1 MTTEKVF
8 DAVQTESL
16 LSLGLAIGVNP
27 PSPTEKTIELDL
39 EIHLSYT
46 SRKKKGMESR
56 DVIACNPTV
65 SIGSITLQVYNENP
79 KLQWPT
85 VLAG

>member
-27 PSPTEKTIELDL
+27 PSPTEKTNELDL

-85 VLAG
+85 LLAG